1 MIKVITLWRQSAED
15 FMDCLR
21 EDYGYEI
28 EKTVSHH
35 GVCLEWKIKFDVN
48 EKRDD
53 VMDWLEKCLNTYW
66 WFLNIE

>member
-1 MIKVITLWRQSAED
+1 
-15 FMDCLR
+15 MDCLR